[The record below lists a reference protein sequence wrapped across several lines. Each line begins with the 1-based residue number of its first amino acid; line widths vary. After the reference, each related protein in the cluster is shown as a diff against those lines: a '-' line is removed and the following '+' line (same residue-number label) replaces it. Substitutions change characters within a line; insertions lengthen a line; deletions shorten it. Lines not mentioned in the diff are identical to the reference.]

1 MHETLAPFWSLLAA
15 QPPPDATPAV
25 VAQPP
30 ADFRPHVFAAYG
42 AVLLLLFLFTLWS
55 NLELRSV
62 ERKLGRL
69 LEREGGER
77 RA

>member
-1 MHETLAPFWSLLAA
+1 MHEILTLVSTLLAA
-15 QPPPDATPAV
+15 QNQPGAMPVVTPA
-25 VAQPP
+25 PP
-30 ADFRPHVFAAYG
+30 ADFRPHVFTAYG

-69 LEREGGER
+69 LEREGGDR
-77 RA
+77 PA

>member
-1 MHETLAPFWSLLAA
+1 MMEVLNLVSTLLAA
-15 QPPPDATPAV
+15 QLPPDGAPVVKPA
-25 VAQPP
+25 P
-30 ADFRPHVFAAYG
+30 ASDFREYVFAAYG

-77 RA
+77 RD